1 MAMIP
6 RLLTLN
12 GLAVETGI
20 DRRMVATRLRGT
32 KPDGKISGRDAW
44 YLRTFINVG
53 GLGTNERSNASD
65 GDRRHPL
72 LESAIERLD
81 SWREIYAEPAPEFP
95 IDEVAR
101 LLGVEPEAILTWL
114 RCGAP
119 HVLEGDFRTGKGFT
133 LRVAAIIDWAVTLSF
148 ICHVV
153 DDDDARRRLML
164 KGLGHGSVD
173 RSAPSRSSTSR
184 ER

>member
-1 MAMIP
+1 MAMIA

-12 GLAVETGI
+12 GLSVETGI
-20 DRRMVATRLRGT
+20 DRRMVATRLHGT
-32 KPDGKISGRDAW
+32 KPDGRISGRDAW
-44 YLRTFINVG
+44 YLRTFIDAG
-53 GLGTNERSNASD
+53 GLGERSSAS
-65 GDRRHPL
+65 GGERHPL

-119 HVLEGDFRTGKGFT
+119 HVLEGDFQTGQGFT
-133 LRVAAIIDWAVTLSF
+133 LRVAQIIDWFLALRF
-148 ICHVV
+148 ICHVA
-153 DDDDARRRLML
+153 DDDDAKRRLML
-164 KGLGHGSVD
+164 EGLGRASVD